1 MSNLPSAFSQRL
13 TLALVVGALVVGWVG
28 RGAINPSP
36 EGASATAYGD
46 WRLSCPPRSDATAA
60 CSITQEVAQEKT
72 GAAVLRFGV
81 TADQETPTID
91 IVVPHNVLLPKGI
104 SLKIGDG
111 ELKTFPYR
119 TCTVVGCIATIK
131 PDDTLYRAVLGA
143 GQISILFA
151 DVTGKPIMKSL
162 TKTGFARAVGAMNAA
177 EGKRH
182 SWIRRVLL

>member
-1 MSNLPSAFSQRL
+1 MSSLPSAFSRSL
-13 TLALVVGALVVGWVG
+13 TAALVVGALVVGWVG
-28 RGAINPSP
+28 RGTINPAP

-60 CSITQEVAQEKT
+60 CSITQDVTQEKT
-72 GAAVLRFGV
+72 GAAILRFGV
-81 TADQETPTID
+81 TADQASPTID

-119 TCTVVGCIATIK
+119 TCTAVGCIATIK
-131 PDDTLYRAVLGA
+131 PDDTLYRAVLGS

-151 DVTGKPIMKSL
+151 DMTGKPIMKSL
-162 TKTGFARAVGAMNAA
+162 TKTGFARAVSAMNAA